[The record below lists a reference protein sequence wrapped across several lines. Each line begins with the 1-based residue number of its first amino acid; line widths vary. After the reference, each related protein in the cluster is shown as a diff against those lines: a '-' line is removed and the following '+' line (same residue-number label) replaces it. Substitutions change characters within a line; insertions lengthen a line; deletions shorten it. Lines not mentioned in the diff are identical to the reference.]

1 MSLGKRNVL
10 YLRVYLDFFGGAC
23 KVVKAMVRKSIRAA
37 IFQHAMSDLF
47 ICSLP
52 FLFKSGDDKAGKVQY
67 YMSCDGMKKVL
78 I

>member
-47 ICSLP
+47 YL
-52 FLFKSGDDKAGKVQY
+52 LFALSFSSRMMIKLGKCITTCHV
-67 YMSCDGMKKVL
+67 MA
-78 I
+78 